1 MKYTAPYIFVLV
13 SVCYFQ
19 FFISVLEL
27 IFLLIAYLTS
37 VQTCFLPTLCLQ
49 ANIFQCSF
57 FPPSRKMNNSLSLI
71 LRKTVLL
78 NCNVTAPFF
87 FQMDVCAIMNA
98 DDELLK
104 DMGLLK
110 AGDNQRKKNIIKAR
124 KEDFLKPF

>member
-1 MKYTAPYIFVLV
+1 MGQNVKKFPQEIPIFDKRVNFFLILLLIFVLIMFTLKYTAPYIFVLV
-13 SVCYFQ
+13 SICYFQ

-49 ANIFQCSF
+49 ANIFQCFF
-57 FPPSRKMNNSLSLI
+57 FPPSRKMSNSLSLI

-87 FQMDVCAIMNA
+87 FRWMCV
-98 DDELLK
+98 LL
-104 DMGLLK
+104 
-110 AGDNQRKKNIIKAR
+110 
-124 KEDFLKPF
+124 